1 MFGSFSLKLFKISN
15 KYVIVVEKSVTM
27 HLPSAIAQA
36 CDFCFSLPN
45 VTPIHWRATICQEV
59 PLSEDSWL
67 FIPVAYKLLLFYA
80 YYNKQQADLFW
91 DACLMTSVNK

>member
-1 MFGSFSLKLFKISN
+1 MLRPF
-15 KYVIVVEKSVTM
+15 
-27 HLPSAIAQA
+27 IAGQQ
-36 CDFCFSLPN
+36 
-45 VTPIHWRATICQEV
+45 CQEV

-91 DACLMTSVNK
+91 DASNPKKYVIIRS

>member
-1 MFGSFSLKLFKISN
+1 M
-15 KYVIVVEKSVTM
+15 Y
-27 HLPSAIAQA
+27 HPSAVTQA

-45 VTPIHWRATICQEV
+45 VTPIHCRATICQEV

-80 YYNKQQADLFW
+80 LLFYAYYNKQQVDLF
-91 DACLMTSVNK
+91 